1 MTDER
6 QPDDELLDG
15 EPEPPRRDEEFE
27 EHDPLDDQPPPAR
40 VEPVVVPRWVQLVT
54 LPLAIVALWIV
65 AFWAARSF
73 DARGGN
79 AKTLTLHAD
88 MQAGD
93 VVVYRF
99 SGKP

>member
-1 MTDER
+1 MFS
-6 QPDDELLDG
+6 G
-15 EPEPPRRDEEFE
+15 
-27 EHDPLDDQPPPAR
+27 
-40 VEPVVVPRWVQLVT
+40 
-54 LPLAIVALWIV
+54 IVALWIV